1 MLAETLGTWGEVN
14 STIPVWLEGWGE
26 WQSFCPDSGWQS
38 EYTGSIVLSPG
49 CLPGICCR
57 PVTTLAIAAT
67 ETHTL
72 LWQWPHWPQLQQKHT
87 LPWQWPHWPQLQQKH
102 TLYYDSDLTGHS
114 CNKNTHFTMTVT
126 SLATAATK
134 THTLPWQWPHWPQLQ
149 KKTLPWQWPHWPQLQ
164 EIVTWKMPN
173 LHKHKNQTVHL
184 KAHNSAVK
192 KEAHTHSNTLV
203 Y

>member
-1 MLAETLGTWGEVN
+1 MWGEAN

-38 EYTGSIVLSPG
+38 EYTGSIALSPG

-72 LWQWPHWPQLQQKHT
+72 
-87 LPWQWPHWPQLQQKH
+87 PWQR
-102 TLYYDSDLTGHS
+102 
-114 CNKNTHFTMTVT
+114 
-126 SLATAATK
+126 
-134 THTLPWQWPHWPQLQ
+134 
-149 KKTLPWQWPHWPQLQ
+149 PHWPQLQ

-184 KAHNSAVK
+184 KARNSAVK
-192 KEAHTHSNTLV
+192 KEAQWKKKHTHTQTHLFISSWILRSCEPHRIICTATIHWHSNPHVQAMVKPWLSHV
-203 Y
+203 PPW